1 MDKAFEGIMNVMF
14 YFVLFCIVLAVMGM
28 DPFVLF
34 ASISGFVLG
43 FAFMVSTLVLVS
55 RAYHLAHKPDTLP
68 L

>member
-1 MDKAFEGIMNVMF
+1 MDKAFEGIMNVLF

-43 FAFMVSTLVLVS
+43 FAFMVSALVLLIS
-55 RAYHLAHKPDTLP
+55 ACYIAQT
-68 L
+68 

>member
-1 MDKAFEGIMNVMF
+1 MDKAFEGIMNVLF

-43 FAFMVSTLVLVS
+43 FAFMVSALF
-55 RAYHLAHKPDTLP
+55 PCQP
-68 L
+68 